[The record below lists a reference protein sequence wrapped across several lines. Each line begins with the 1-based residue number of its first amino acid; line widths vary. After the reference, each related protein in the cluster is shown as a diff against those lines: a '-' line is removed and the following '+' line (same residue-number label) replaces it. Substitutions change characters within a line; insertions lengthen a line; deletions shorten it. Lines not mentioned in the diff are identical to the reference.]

1 MTSQEIP
8 TNVLIKLSSA
18 VYARPQMEVVSEVLA
33 QLGVEH
39 RLFRQFMERFEG
51 PFWNV
56 ASGYELLD
64 LVEGNPNVMLS
75 TVECRAEFDFPTHY
89 LVLTAL
95 SANQIIILDSLL
107 DYVYE
112 VDFEGGDKL
121 FADGMLEPR
130 WRSYSEFLNEY
141 FRTG

>member
-1 MTSQEIP
+1 MMTQNIP
-8 TNVLIKLSSA
+8 ASVLNNLSSA
-18 VYARPQMEVVSEVLA
+18 VYARLHMEVVSKALE

-39 RLFRQFMERFEG
+39 QLFQLFMERFEG

-64 LVEGNPNVMLS
+64 LVEGNPCVMLS
-75 TVECRAEFDFPTHY
+75 TFECRAEFRFPTHY

-95 SANQIIILDSLL
+95 SANQILVLDSLL

-112 VDFEGGDKL
+112 VDFEGGDQLLAK
-121 FADGMLEPR
+121 GGLEPR
-130 WRSYSEFLNEY
+130 WRSYSSFLTEY
-141 FRTG
+141 FGTS